1 VIFAGAAYAE
11 FAGQTLG
18 KYLDADIRYIGTRNE
33 PGASQYRT
41 RYVAGLGEARTL
53 LETYEPD
60 LVIGSS
66 FEQSVLKNRAFT
78 GITPPLRG
86 NVRLAPVP
94 LAGINGTL
102 SFIEH
107 ALNACMD
114 NNQLAV
120 R

>member
-1 VIFAGAAYAE
+1 VIFSGASYAE
-11 FAGQTLG
+11 FAGQTLE
-18 KYLDADIRYIGTRNE
+18 KYLDADIRYIGTRNKH
-33 PGASQYRT
+33 GISRFRT
-41 RYVAGLGEARTL
+41 GYVDGLGEARSL
-53 LETYEPD
+53 LEKYEPD

-66 FEQSVLKNRAFT
+66 FEQSLLKNRAFT

-114 NNQLAV
+114 NQQHAV